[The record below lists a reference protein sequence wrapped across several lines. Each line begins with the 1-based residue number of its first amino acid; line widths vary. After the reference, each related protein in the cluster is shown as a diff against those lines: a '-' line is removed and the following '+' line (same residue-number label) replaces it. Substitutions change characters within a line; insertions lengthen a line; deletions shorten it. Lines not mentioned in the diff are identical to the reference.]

1 MNKNFFNVVI
11 PTKNRLST
19 LRHSLKTVLNQN
31 YDNYMIIVSDNN
43 SSDGTYEFINR
54 LNCQKIKYYNTGLS
68 LSMSSNFEFAIS
80 KVDEGFVIVIGDDD
94 GLLPHALEDINA
106 LLNQEHVLA
115 ISSKSVTYYW
125 PGGSPIQDLLMVP
138 TGCGGT
144 TARKT
149 SAESLRS
156 VLTGDLHYSEL
167 PMLYTGGVVHSS
179 LIERAR
185 NCNGRFYNSFTPDMY
200 SGIAIASVVDQFLR
214 CEAPFSIS
222 GISKYSNG
230 QSQLGVSKNGSIAED
245 FFRVND
251 IPFYHALGDG
261 KIKSIHLLTLE
272 AYIQSGF
279 LRENEDQIDMVRQFE
294 IIAAKS
300 PKNLR
305 KEILIYLKVH
315 CLFDP
320 GFFSSSQIVMHV
332 LMAKFMLIDIV
343 RKFNRLIFWDPIS
356 VGGKVRNV
364 YEASEYIIKTNLSF
378 GERILYKL
386 KYVKLKIKKYFY
398 LQAN

>member
-11 PTKNRLST
+11 PTKNRLAT

-31 YDNYMIIVSDNN
+31 YDNYMIIVSDNY
-43 SSDGTYEFINR
+43 SSDGTYEFING
-54 LNCQKIKYYNTGLS
+54 LNCKKIKYYNTGLS
-68 LSMSSNFEFAIS
+68 LSMSSSFEFAIS

-106 LLNQEHVLA
+106 LLNQERVLA
-115 ISSKSVTYYW
+115 ISSKTVTYYW
-125 PGGSPIQDLLMVP
+125 PGGSPNQDLLMVP
-138 TGCGGT
+138 TGYGGT

-167 PMLYTGGVVHSS
+167 PMLYTGGVVHTS

-185 NCNGRFYNSFTPDMY
+185 NSNGRFYNSFTPDMY

-214 CEAPFSIS
+214 YEAPFAIS
-222 GISKYSNG
+222 GLSKYSNG
-230 QSQLGVSKNGSIAED
+230 QSQLGVSKNESIAED

-279 LRENEDQIDMVRQFE
+279 LRENEDQIDIVRQFE

-305 KEILIYLKVH
+305 KEILTYLKVH

-320 GFFSSSQIVMHV
+320 GFFSSSQIVIHV

-343 RKFNRLIFWDPIS
+343 RKFNRLIFWDPIP

-364 YEASEYIIKTNLSF
+364 YEASEYVIKTNLSF
-378 GERILYKL
+378 GERILCKL
-386 KYVKLKIKKYFY
+386 KYVKLKIGK
-398 LQAN
+398 